1 MLEESLRKRSSDTPS
16 VASSGAISM
25 SREEQGGVRKDVA
38 VSSLSSSPTVR
49 KRRHVRVK
57 IKRFH
62 GVARWTWNAGDEEVC
77 GICQEAFEGVAPGVK
92 YPGDECPV
100 VWGKCS
106 HAYHLQCVSTWLSTR
121 STCPICRAEWEF
133 GAEKQVDGEDTKTDN

>member
-1 MLEESLRKRSSDTPS
+1 MLEASLRKRSSDTPS

-25 SREEQGGVRKDVA
+25 DREDQGGVRTDVA
-38 VSSLSSSPTVR
+38 VSSSSSPTVR

-77 GICQEAFEGVAPGVK
+77 GICQSAFEGVAPGVK